1 MTTVAPTSLRSP
13 ALRAAAAC
21 WIHFRWAVERLTG
34 PLQEI
39 NSAQTL
45 HAVPR
50 QEITV
55 SDEDIAWA
63 QVNAQEWQ
71 VPRHRQA
78 LVHEAGAPHV

>member
-1 MTTVAPTSLRSP
+1 M
-13 ALRAAAAC
+13 
-21 WIHFRWAVERLTG
+21 TG